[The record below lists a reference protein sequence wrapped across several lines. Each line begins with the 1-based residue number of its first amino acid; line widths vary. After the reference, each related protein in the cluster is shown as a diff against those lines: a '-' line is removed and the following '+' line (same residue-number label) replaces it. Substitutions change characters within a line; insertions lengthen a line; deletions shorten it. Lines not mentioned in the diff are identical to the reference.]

1 MSVAARSRLRSGV
14 QVAWLVCA
22 LAMCAAH
29 AAPPA
34 RGELR
39 HRVVAGDTLQALGE
53 RYLRVPSRWREVQAV
68 NRIADPD
75 VLKAG
80 SVVRIPHRL
89 LRPPGTTTAKV
100 EFVQGHA
107 VGLPPPEPAAPARR
121 VKGAPPPAPAPAA
134 EASEALV
141 AGDTVSEGTRIQ
153 VPKDGYLRLRL
164 ADGSVVRVLA
174 ESDVE
179 LKRLRTKRPS
189 GGRYESV
196 IDVRRGKV
204 ESDVAPQPKGRL
216 FEIHAPGAVASVRG
230 TRFDVAVSA
239 EGRVSTAV
247 SEGVVKVQPRNPRQ
261 RGARS
266 ADVRAGEGAVVAAD
280 GQLDKRAVLPPA
292 PDLSSLP
299 AVSQDANLLILH
311 LAPPDASLAGYE
323 VRIARGED
331 MHEVLRNGLFETGR
345 VQFPPLD
352 DGDYTVGVRALDRDG
367 LAGTETRRAL
377 RVHAR
382 PVPPLYQAPAPGARI
397 TSESGQLVCSD
408 VAGANGVQLQVS
420 RSIDFGT
427 PVLDE
432 TRSTDCRLGV
442 AGLAPGDYW
451 WRVASIVQAPGG
463 TLRRGPFADPQPFT
477 VALTPSVQAVQLDES
492 GENPTLRWQAEGGV
506 SFRAQLARDADFRQ
520 PLLDVEL
527 SAPTWTI
534 SGQPRG
540 NYHVRLQARDA
551 SGLVGPFSPARRV
564 RIGPVVGTSDGGILS
579 SGDGALV
586 DRP

>member
-1 MSVAARSRLRSGV
+1 MNVAARLRLRTQAV
-14 QVAWLVCA
+14 LLACA
-22 LAMCAAH
+22 LVVGGAH
-29 AAPPA
+29 AAAPS

-39 HRVVAGDTLQALGE
+39 HRVVVGDTLQALGE
-53 RYLRVPSRWREVQAV
+53 RYLRVPSQWRELQAI

-75 VLKAG
+75 TLKAG
-80 SVVRIPHRL
+80 SLVRIPRTL
-89 LRPPGTTTAKV
+89 LRPADMATAKV

-107 VGLPPPEPAAPARR
+107 VGVLPAALPAPAGRA
-121 VKGAPPPAPAPAA
+121 KGAPAPPPAAD
-134 EASEALV
+134 ASEPLV
-141 AGDTVSEGTRIQ
+141 AGDAVSEGTRIQ

-179 LKRLRTKRPS
+179 LKRLRSKRPS

-239 EGRVSTAV
+239 EGRVSTSVA
-247 SEGVVKVQPRNPRQ
+247 EGVVKVQPRKPKKRS
-261 RGARS
+261 ARS
-266 ADVRAGEGAVVAAD
+266 ADVRAGEGAIVEAD
-280 GQLDKRAVLPPA
+280 GQLDKRATLPPA

-299 AVSQDANLLILH
+299 AVVRDANMLILH
-311 LAPPDASLAGYE
+311 LAAPDSTLAGYE
-323 VRIARGED
+323 VRIARSDD
-331 MHEVLRNGLFETGR
+331 MREVLRNGLFETGR
-345 VQFPPLD
+345 VQFTALD
-352 DGDYTVGVRALDRDG
+352 DGDYVVGVRAFDRDG
-367 LAGTETRRAL
+367 LAGAETRRAL

-397 TSESGQLVCSD
+397 TSDAGQLVCSD
-408 VAGANGVQLQVS
+408 VAGANAQLQVS
-420 RSIDFGT
+420 RSIDFAT
-427 PVLDE
+427 LVLDE
-432 TRSTDCRLGV
+432 TRTGDCRLGV
-442 AGLAPGDYW
+442 AALAPGDYW
-451 WRVASIVQAPGG
+451 WRVASIARDAGG
-463 TLRRGPFADPQPFT
+463 TLRRGPFAAPQPFT
-477 VALTPSVQAVQLDES
+477 VALMPSVGTVQVEES
-492 GENPTLRWQAEGGV
+492 GESPTLRWQAEGGV

-527 SAPTWTI
+527 TTPTWTI
-534 SGQPRG
+534 AGPPRG
-540 NYHVRLQARDA
+540 NYYVRLQARDA
-551 SGLVGPFSPARRV
+551 SGLVGAFSPARRV
-564 RIGPVVGTSDGGILS
+564 RIGPVVSTSDGGILH

>member
-1 MSVAARSRLRSGV
+1 MSGAVRSGLRMQAV
-14 QVAWLVCA
+14 LLACA
-22 LAMCAAH
+22 LAVAGAQ
-29 AAPPA
+29 AAPPS

-53 RYLRVPSRWREVQAV
+53 RYLRVPSQWRELQEV
-68 NRIADPD
+68 NRIADPEA
-75 VLKAG
+75 LKPG
-80 SVVRIPHRL
+80 SLIRIPRTL
-89 LRPPGTTTAKV
+89 LRPPDMATAKV

-107 VGLPPPEPAAPARR
+107 VGVLPSASAASAGRA
-121 VKGAPPPAPAPAA
+121 KGAPPTAQGTTQPAD
-134 EASEALV
+134 ASEPLV
-141 AGDTVSEGTRIQ
+141 AGDAVSEGTRIQ

-179 LKRLRTKRPS
+179 LKRLRSKRPS

-239 EGRVSTAV
+239 EGRVATSVA
-247 SEGVVKVQPRNPRQ
+247 EGVVKVQPRKPKK

-266 ADVRAGEGAVVAAD
+266 ADVRAGEGAIVEAD
-280 GQLDKRAVLPPA
+280 GQLDKRTMLPPA

-299 AVSQDANLLILH
+299 AVVQDANMLILH
-311 LAPPDASLAGYE
+311 LATPDTTLAGYE
-323 VRIARGED
+323 VRIGRNDD
-331 MHEVLRNGLFETGR
+331 MREVLRNGLFETGR
-345 VQFPPLD
+345 VQFTALE
-352 DGDYTVGVRALDRDG
+352 DGDYIVGVRAFDRDG
-367 LAGTETRRAL
+367 LTGTETRKPL

-397 TSESGQLVCSD
+397 TSDGGQLICSD
-408 VAGANGVQLQVS
+408 VAGANVQLQVS
-420 RSIDFGT
+420 RSIDFAT
-427 PVLDE
+427 LALDE
-432 TRSTDCRLGV
+432 TRIGDCRLSV
-442 AGLAPGDYW
+442 AALPPGDYW
-451 WRVASIVQAPGG
+451 WRAASIARDAGGAP
-463 TLRRGPFADPQPFT
+463 RRGPFAAPQPFT
-477 VALTPSVQAVQLDES
+477 VALTPSVGTVQVEES
-492 GENPTLRWQAEGGV
+492 GESPTLRWQAEGGV

-520 PLLDVEL
+520 PLIDVEL
-527 SAPTWTI
+527 SAPAWTI
-534 SGQPRG
+534 AGPPRG
-540 NYHVRLQARDA
+540 DYYVRLQARDA

-564 RIGPVVGTSDGGILS
+564 RIGPVVSTSEGGILR